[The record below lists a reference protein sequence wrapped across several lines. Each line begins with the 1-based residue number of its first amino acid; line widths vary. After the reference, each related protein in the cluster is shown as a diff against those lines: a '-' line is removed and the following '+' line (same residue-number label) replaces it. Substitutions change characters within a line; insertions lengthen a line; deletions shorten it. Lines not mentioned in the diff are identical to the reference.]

1 MVLVNDP
8 LFSREVVGQYEL
20 KSLKQQS
27 ISAKQVSDSCHKG
40 GRKTVGREIR
50 QNVQFGMTILIS
62 QNVRYF

>member
-40 GRKTVGREIR
+40 GRR
-50 QNVQFGMTILIS
+50 QWEE
-62 QNVRYF
+62 R